1 MKKWKSQAGDTYRQ
15 HLVGLVQDE
24 HLHAVRL
31 EETAL
36 DHVVDTARG
45 TNDDLRSVLEGLHVV
60 TDAGAANAGVA
71 LDVHEVTDGNDDLL
85 DLLSKLTGGG
95 ENQSLARL
103 DVGVDLLQ
111 DGDREGGGLA
121 GTRLGLGNDIVA
133 YVAIISGCCVEGGW

>member
-1 MKKWKSQAGDTYRQ
+1 MKERRSQARDTYRQ

-45 TNDDLRSVLEGLHVV
+45 TDDDLRAVLESLHIV

-133 YVAIISGCCVEGGW
+133 YVAIISRCCV